1 MIGRS
6 IKGLVLSLALV
17 GIQAGAAQAYT
28 AISPDPAAKTV
39 VLTGHDLSTDQLIA
53 IARHGAKVELS
64 PEARAR
70 AKETY
75 GLLLEAAAEGVQV
88 YLFNRGGGTNR
99 EVSTFTGDPMAP
111 ATKAKLEQGQLR
123 AFQNG
128 PRAGAGPEM
137 QDEEAVRAM
146 MAVRA
151 NTLTYDAPSP
161 QLMQMLLDLLNH
173 RITPVV
179 QSPHGTVGEADIALM
194 SNVAGTMA
202 GRGEAYL
209 DGVRMPAAQALAKAG
224 LKPIQPFG
232 ADSTALTSTNA
243 YTASQA
249 ALLVADARAAL
260 QWADLIYGM
269 DLLGMNSSITPLSRP
284 TQLNRPQPA
293 LNWHAARMLDM
304 LKGSYLFQVD
314 PKRIIQDPDSLR
326 ASSIRQASA
335 WQAWAELRDAA
346 LFQINSSDHNPTIRV
361 GLKPQDSW
369 ELSTPMMMQ
378 YFVKGGPLSGG
389 QSGYIV
395 STANWDPYPL
405 SNRVEAFTSALGEM
419 DVAVI
424 QRVYRFAYPFHTGV
438 AARDVLTPAQ
448 MAAAAPQAN
457 GTTIVAYWGDLQ
469 EALAAPPPL
478 GVASDNEANGD
489 IESLAPLKIAKARA
503 AVQATQHLLAHDLMT
518 AAYWMDVRKVQDPG
532 RAFARAPDA
541 VLAAYRKLS
550 PWQMA
555 GADRPQRPAQ
565 DIAYDFLTTTDPAAL
580 DPAIATPPPPQTH

>member
-1 MIGRS
+1 VIGRS